1 MIIAGEASGDLHGAA
16 LMHEYKK
23 LDNSVEFYGIGGDKM
38 IAAGLNSIYHIN
50 QMAFL
55 GFTEVIKHLPFIKKV
70 RKSLKQLIIDNKINT
85 VILIDYPGFNLNFA
99 AQIKELNV
107 KIIYY
112 ISPQLW
118 AWGEKRI
125 TKIKK
130 LIDKV
135 IVLFPFEE
143 EFYKQHNVNVAYSG
157 HPLIERIEEY
167 NFIPKSKFFEDH
179 NLDPAKKILLVMPG
193 SRLQEIDKIFPQT
206 IKAAYKIK
214 EKFNMQIVVACSS
227 NINENLFSKFNND
240 NEFKLIKGYTYELLK
255 YSYFGII
262 KSGTSTLEAA
272 LFELPFIVVYSTS
285 LITYYIGRMLIKIKN
300 IALVNIVAQE
310 NIVYELIQHDVNQEN
325 IFNKCSY
332 YLNNYT
338 NYLEIKKNLSKL
350 KHKLGNSGASAN
362 AAKIVFDTI
371 NEIKKA

>member
-16 LMHEYKK
+16 LMYEYKK

-38 IAAGLNSIYHIN
+38 ISTGLNSLYHIN

-55 GFTEVIKHLPFIKKV
+55 GFTEVIKHLPFIRTV
-70 RKSLKQLIIDNKINT
+70 RKNLKQLIIDNNIKT

-99 AQIKELNV
+99 AQIKDLNV
-107 KIIYY
+107 KTIYY

-143 EFYKQHNVNVAYSG
+143 EFYKQHNVNVSYSG

-167 NFIPKSKFFEDH
+167 NFIPKEKFFEAH
-179 NLDPAKKILLVMPG
+179 NLDPDKKILLVMPG
-193 SRLQEIDKIFPQT
+193 SRLQEINKIFPET
-206 IKAAYKIK
+206 IKAAYKII
-214 EKFNMQIVVACSS
+214 EQFDMQIVVACSS
-227 NINENLFSKFNND
+227 NIDENLFSEFNKD
-240 NEFKLIKGYTYELLK
+240 NKFKLIKGHTYELLK

-272 LFELPFIVVYSTS
+272 LFELPFIVVYTTS

-310 NIVYELIQHDVNQEN
+310 NIVYELIQHDVNKDN

-332 YLNNYT
+332 YLSNYKNYT
-338 NYLEIKKNLSKL
+338 EIKKKLSKL
-350 KHKLGNSGASAN
+350 KSKLGNTGASAN
-362 AAKIVFDTI
+362 AAKIIFDTV
-371 NEIKKA
+371 NEI